1 MPPPSSSSSLC
12 LSLLLLLLLPLVR
25 PAGAAEDA
33 HCSAHFR
40 AGPEDFVLDAEDAVK
55 EGAVLLATAQVRSN
69 EDCRS
74 ACCGDTRCN
83 VALLEPRGAGAAAAG
98 EAAAENRTCVLFNCL
113 HRNTFV
119 CRFVNQEGY
128 LSSVREAVFLQHL
141 QGSQRP
147 GESQSPSPAGKKSP
161 PLAIAGPDVIVQPG
175 ETVTL
180 SGIQS
185 LALGDAHIAKY
196 QWSLEKGDGHV
207 TLTTELPDQVML
219 SNLQP
224 GSYVLQLTVTDS
236 KDQSDD
242 AQVTVLVLNPQHSSS
257 YCMSQV
263 KVGPCRAS
271 FPRWHY
277 NTSTGSCHQFVFGGC
292 VSNNNNFLSEHECS
306 SACRGVTATSERSI
320 TLPSAE
326 VCGVECTHDQLAC
339 DGCCLDRSL
348 ECDGVKQ
355 CKDGK
360 DEEQCSKLN
369 QSFNQLRNISINQGQ
384 ARCVEPPVTGPCRAS
399 HTRWYYDPLNRKC
412 HRFTYGGCEGSENNF
427 DMEHKCRNACRG
439 VTEKNVFSRGLF
451 QRLETEDENDSG
463 NIALVVCLS
472 VAILALL
479 AVLAYCILKNRKERS
494 QQLSATGP
502 AHVPLS
508 EQETLVYNSTTKP
521 V

>member
-1 MPPPSSSSSLC
+1 MPPPSSSSSLL
-12 LSLLLLLLLPLVR
+12 LSLLLLLPLVR

-33 HCSAHFR
+33 PCRGDFCD
-40 AGPEDFVLDAEDAVK
+40 GPENFVLDAEDAVK
-55 EGAVLLATAQVRSN
+55 EGAALLATAQVRSD

-74 ACCGDTRCN
+74 ACYADKRCN
-83 VALLEPRGAGAAAAG
+83 VALLEPRGAGAAGA
-98 EAAAENRTCVLFNCL
+98 AAAENRTCVLFNCL
-113 HRNTFV
+113 HRNRFV

-128 LSSVREAVFLQHL
+128 LSSVRKAVFVQHL

-147 GESQSPSPAGKKSP
+147 GKKSP

-180 SGIQS
+180 SGVQS
-185 LALGDAHIAKY
+185 LALGDAHITKY
-196 QWSLEKGDGHV
+196 QWSLEKGDSHV
-207 TLTTELPDQVML
+207 TLTTEFPDQVML

-236 KDQSDD
+236 KDQSDS
-242 AQVTVLVLNPQHSSS
+242 ALVTVVVLSPEQSSS
-257 YCMSQV
+257 YCLSQV

-271 FPRWHY
+271 FARWHY

-292 VSNNNNFLSEHECS
+292 LSNDNNFLSQDECS
-306 SACRGVTATSERSI
+306 SACTGVTATSERKV

-326 VCGVECTHDQLAC
+326 VCGVECTSNQLAC

-348 ECDGVKQ
+348 ECDGVNH

-360 DEEQCSKLN
+360 DEEQCSQLN
-369 QSFNQLRNISINQGQ
+369 QSFNQLRNISVNQGQ
-384 ARCVEPPVTGPCRAS
+384 ARCVEPPLTGPCRAS

-412 HRFTYGGCEGSENNF
+412 YRFTYGGCEGSENNF
-427 DMEHKCRNACRG
+427 DKEHKCKEACKG

-451 QRLETEDENDSG
+451 ERLETEDENDSG
-463 NIALVVCLS
+463 NIALAVCLS

-479 AVLAYCILKNRKERS
+479 AVLAYCVLKKRKERS
-494 QQLSATGP
+494 HRLPATGP

-508 EQETLVYNSTTKP
+508 EQETLVYNATTKP
-521 V
+521 A